1 MMGETDQE
9 VAWRHWTSAED
20 FYQERDHRTV
30 LGVREFAA
38 YTQRAIELRVDP
50 EAAHDRTVQLLA
62 LVAVNLTARWARNVR
77 VIVPEISLDPALQR
91 DQYHTLGERLIAE
104 MRAADPYGNFLAVSP
119 YHPRGKSIDHPLRLL
134 IGSFNHSHGIQ
145 PEDYLILASG
155 WTALGR
161 RGKSFDWDG
170 RMPAAVPAAG
180 VAAAIGVAD
189 LFKRAIKHPKQHWL
203 PDYAW
208 STWSHRMCHKPLL
221 QDEESDVPISLDFG
235 RTLLAGVGA
244 IGSAFLYLADMMPLH
259 GKLTLLD
266 RDAVETS
273 NLNRSPLFLAC
284 HAVSGV
290 EKTCAAR
297 DYLSHHGIAIQ
308 TVTGTWY
315 EHGMALSQ
323 HPFDVWISLTNEDGA
338 WAELPFYLPPVVV
351 QATTTS
357 GWGMGAGRHIPR
369 LEDCTLCRLPRPE
382 SIFRGPCAEGDISP
396 EEKRMPVRAA
406 LPFLSTGA
414 AALLLAEYL
423 KLGAASMASAPNEIS
438 ADLRYGLPAVIT
450 AGRTHNPTCRGCA
463 ALRSKLWSKFGGR
476 GRFAYLSPAT

>member
-1 MMGETDQE
+1 
-9 VAWRHWTSAED
+9 
-20 FYQERDHRTV
+20 
-30 LGVREFAA
+30 
-38 YTQRAIELRVDP
+38 
-50 EAAHDRTVQLLA
+50 
-62 LVAVNLTARWARNVR
+62 
-77 VIVPEISLDPALQR
+77 
-91 DQYHTLGERLIAE
+91 
-104 MRAADPYGNFLAVSP
+104 
-119 YHPRGKSIDHPLRLL
+119 
-134 IGSFNHSHGIQ
+134 
-145 PEDYLILASG
+145 
-155 WTALGR
+155 
-161 RGKSFDWDG
+161 
-170 RMPAAVPAAG
+170 
-180 VAAAIGVAD
+180 
-189 LFKRAIKHPKQHWL
+189 
-203 PDYAW
+203 
-208 STWSHRMCHKPLL
+208 MCHKPLL
-221 QDEESDVPISLDFG
+221 QDEEPNVPMSLDFR

-244 IGSAFLYLADMMPLH
+244 IGSAFLYLADMVPLH

-266 RDAVETS
+266 RDTVETS
-273 NLNRSPLFLAC
+273 NLNRSPLFLAH

-290 EKTCAAR
+290 EKTQAAR

-308 TVTGTWY
+308 TVTGTWN
-315 EHGMALSQ
+315 EHGTALSQ

-338 WAELPFYLPPVVV
+338 WAELPSYLPPVVV

-476 GRFAYLSPAT
+476 GRFAYLSPDA